1 MIHDLDYSFDKKFV
15 ENDGLQNMFVETL
28 KLKKD
33 KCTDYIFSCK
43 SKRVCTSK
51 LKPLHTVFLD
61 TKKLSGYRM
70 GIKGDKDPLS
80 VEQNNF
86 ANKFVNTYI
95 VYHLDAG
102 AKNCS

>member
-1 MIHDLDYSFDKKFV
+1 
-15 ENDGLQNMFVETL
+15 
-28 KLKKD
+28 
-33 KCTDYIFSCK
+33 
-43 SKRVCTSK
+43 
-51 LKPLHTVFLD
+51 
-61 TKKLSGYRM
+61 M